1 MTFIQFSC
9 KERVALAD
17 IRRFSSFEWDVDCC
31 IINIDIKWFWHAFKC
46 LFSIWI
52 HIVAWVLT
60 RSICLWI
67 HFHEKREIDF
77 MIRLRQINTNGQDTW
92 SNSWRAKMSHLCG
105 QSISKTSHHE
115 FYKLRDSAVYFVLN
129 GCQHHTFHCNAI
141 CCTTTFGWFSSES
154 VV

>member
-1 MTFIQFSC
+1 MI
-9 KERVALAD
+9 
-17 IRRFSSFEWDVDCC
+17 SSGFGTRSNACFPFESTSLLEFTSFYKMMVLS
-31 IINIDIKWFWHAFKC
+31 IIAC
-46 LFSIWI
+46 VLS
-52 HIVAWVLT
+52 AVLT